1 MARLATAWLLA
12 LALGLL
18 ACGPEPPLNVVVI
31 TLDTTRTDALGAYG
45 QPRPTSPR
53 IDAMA
58 ADGLLFEQAVASV
71 PSTLPS
77 HTTLFTGKQP
87 YSHGVRA
94 NAGYRLTEEEAT
106 LAEAL
111 RAHGWTTEALVAA
124 PVLGRDRGLDQG
136 FDRYRDPLSPETAR
150 EAIEA
155 AKSQFRRTRPA
166 EEITEMGLAFLRE
179 HADEPFFLWLHYFD
193 PHEPRQPPER
203 FRKGLTPYHGEI
215 RRVDHHVGLVLDELE
230 RLGLREHTIAVLTAD
245 HGEGLGQH
253 GEATHSFFVYDS
265 TMRVPLIFWGASS
278 IPRGAR
284 VASLVRLVDVP
295 LTILDLL
302 GLPPLERAQGQSL
315 LPLFEDPAADLELVG
330 YGESIEPTLA
340 FGSSVLRFVRVG
352 SWKYLH
358 KLEPELY
365 DLGSDPDELRN
376 LAAERP
382 ETVERLRT
390 RLNQL
395 VAAAPS
401 RSQDARVAMDEQTLA
416 ELQALGY
423 VAGHAA
429 LALDDERAALEVV
442 GPDPSTRID
451 DLQTLTQAWGHLA
464 SGRYEQ
470 ALQQLRSLETR
481 NPESQAVLYA
491 LSETLWRAGGRD
503 EELIPLLRRL
513 IELEPESV
521 RHLDLLAQKL
531 QSRGEVGEAERLF
544 RLALAIDPCAVR
556 TRVYL
561 SELLRELGRRREQVA
576 LLGAGNDSCSGSAMV
591 RNALAFALATSVE
604 PALRDGARAV
614 QLAQAVVSEAKG
626 SNAGYADTLAAA
638 YAELG
643 DFERAVAEQKRALAL
658 LEGRA
663 HPPGVRESFERH
675 LAAFEAGRPVR
686 EP

>member
-1 MARLATAWLLA
+1 LARLAAAWLLA

-18 ACGPEPPLNVVVI
+18 ACGPERSLNVVVI
-31 TLDTTRTDALGAYG
+31 TLDTTRADALGAYG
-45 QPRPTSPR
+45 QTRPTSPR

-77 HTTLFTGKQP
+77 HATLFTGKQP
-87 YSHGVRA
+87 YAHGVRA
-94 NAGYRLTEEEAT
+94 NAGYRLSDEKPT

-111 RAHGWTTEALVAA
+111 RARGWITEALVAA
-124 PVLGRDRGLDQG
+124 PVLGRDGGLDQG

-150 EAIEA
+150 EAVEA
-155 AKSQFRRTRPA
+155 ARLQFRRTRPA

-179 HADEPFFLWLHYFD
+179 HADAPFFLWLHYFD

-203 FRKGLTPYHGEI
+203 FRKGLSLYHAEI
-215 RRVDHHVGLVLDELE
+215 RRVDHHVGLVLDEIE
-230 RLGLREHTIAVLTAD
+230 RLGLREHTIVVLTAD
-245 HGEGLGQH
+245 HGEGLGEH
-253 GEATHSFFVYDS
+253 GEPTHSFFVYDS
-265 TMRVPLIFWGASS
+265 TMRVPLLFWGADLV
-278 IPRGAR
+278 PRGAR

-302 GLPPLERAQGQSL
+302 GLPPLEQAQGRSL
-315 LPLFEDPAADLELVG
+315 LPLFEDPAADLELTA
-330 YGESIEPTLA
+330 YGESIEPALA

-365 DLGSDPDELRN
+365 DLASDPHELRN

-382 ETVERLRT
+382 ETVERLRA

-395 VAAAPS
+395 VAEAPS
-401 RSQDARVAMDEQTLA
+401 KPADAQVAMDTQRLA

-429 LALDDERAALEVV
+429 LALDDERTALEVV

-451 DLQTLTQAWGHLA
+451 DLETLTKAWGHLA
-464 SGRYEQ
+464 SARYEQ
-470 ALQQLRSLETR
+470 ALELLRSLETR

-491 LSETLWRAGGRD
+491 LSETLWRAGRS

-513 IELEPESV
+513 IELEPDSV
-521 RHLDLLAQKL
+521 RHLELLAQQL
-531 QSRGEVGEAERLF
+531 QPRGEVQEAERLL
-544 RLALAIDPCAVR
+544 RRALDIDPCSVR
-556 TRVYL
+556 ARVYL

-576 LLGAGNDSCSGSAMV
+576 VLEAGEDSCSGSAMV
-591 RNALAFALATSVE
+591 RNALAFALATCVDAS
-604 PALRDGARAV
+604 LRDGPRAV
-614 QLAQAVVSEAKG
+614 RLAEAVVSEAKG
-626 SNAGYADTLAAA
+626 SNPGYADTLAAA
-638 YAELG
+638 YAERG
-643 DFERAVAEQKRALAL
+643 DFERAIAEQKRALAL

-663 HPPGVRESFERH
+663 HAPGVRESFERH
-675 LAAFEAGRPVR
+675 LASFEAGRPVR

>member
-1 MARLATAWLLA
+1 
-12 LALGLL
+12 LL

-31 TLDTTRTDALGAYG
+31 TLDTTRADALGAYG
-45 QPRPTSPR
+45 QPKPTSPR

-58 ADGLLFEQAVASV
+58 ADGLLFEQAVASA

-77 HTTLFTGKQP
+77 HATLFTGKQP
-87 YSHGVRA
+87 YAHGVRA
-94 NAGYRLTEEEAT
+94 NGGYRLTEEKAT

-124 PVLGRDRGLDQG
+124 PVLGSDRGLDQG

-150 EAIEA
+150 EAVEA
-155 AKSQFRRTRPA
+155 AKLQFRRTRPA

-179 HADEPFFLWLHYFD
+179 NAEKPFFLWLHYFD

-203 FRKGLTPYHGEI
+203 FRKGLTLYHAEI

-253 GEATHSFFVYDS
+253 GEPSHSFFVYDS
-265 TMRVPLIFWGASS
+265 TMRVPLLFWGASP

-302 GLPPLERAQGQSL
+302 GLPPLEQTQGRSL
-315 LPLFEDPAADLELVG
+315 VPLFEDPTADLELTG
-330 YGESIEPTLA
+330 YGESIEPALA

-365 DLGSDPDELRN
+365 DLGSDP
-376 LAAERP
+376 AGERP
-382 ETVERLRT
+382 ETVERLRA

-395 VAAAPS
+395 IAAAPS
-401 RSQDARVAMDEQTLA
+401 KPADAQVAMDEQTLA

-442 GPDPSTRID
+442 GPDPATRID
-451 DLQTLTQAWGHLA
+451 DLQTLTEAWGHLA
-464 SGRYEQ
+464 SGRYER
-470 ALQQLRSLETR
+470 ALELLRSLETR
-481 NPESQAVLYA
+481 NPDSQAVLYA

-513 IELEPESV
+513 IGLEPDSV
-521 RHLDLLAQKL
+521 RHLELLAQKL
-531 QSRGEVGEAERLF
+531 QQQGDVQEAERLF
-544 RLALAIDPCAVR
+544 RRALAIDPCAVR
-556 TRVYL
+556 ARVYL

-576 LLGAGNDSCSGSAMV
+576 VLDAGKDSCSGSAMV
-591 RNALAFALATSVE
+591 RNALAFALATSLD
-604 PALRDGARAV
+604 PSLRDGARALR
-614 QLAQAVVSEAKG
+614 LAQAVVSEAKG
-626 SNAGYADTLAAA
+626 SNPGYADTLAAT

-643 DFERAVAEQKRALAL
+643 DFERAIAEQKRALAL
-658 LEGRA
+658 LVGRA

>member
-1 MARLATAWLLA
+1 
-12 LALGLL
+12 
-18 ACGPEPPLNVVVI
+18 
-31 TLDTTRTDALGAYG
+31 
-45 QPRPTSPR
+45 
-53 IDAMA
+53 
-58 ADGLLFEQAVASV
+58 
-71 PSTLPS
+71 
-77 HTTLFTGKQP
+77 
-87 YSHGVRA
+87 
-94 NAGYRLTEEEAT
+94 
-106 LAEAL
+106 
-111 RAHGWTTEALVAA
+111 
-124 PVLGRDRGLDQG
+124 
-136 FDRYRDPLSPETAR
+136 
-150 EAIEA
+150 
-155 AKSQFRRTRPA
+155 
-166 EEITEMGLAFLRE
+166 
-179 HADEPFFLWLHYFD
+179 
-193 PHEPRQPPER
+193 
-203 FRKGLTPYHGEI
+203 
-215 RRVDHHVGLVLDELE
+215 
-230 RLGLREHTIAVLTAD
+230 
-245 HGEGLGQH
+245 
-253 GEATHSFFVYDS
+253 
-265 TMRVPLIFWGASS
+265 MRVPLLFWGASS

-302 GLPPLERAQGQSL
+302 GLPPLEDTQGQSL
-315 LPLFEDPAADLELVG
+315 MPLFEDPEADLELTG
-330 YGESIEPTLA
+330 YGESIEPALA

-382 ETVERLRT
+382 ETVEQLRA

-395 VAAAPS
+395 IAAAPS
-401 RSQDARVAMDEQTLA
+401 RPEDARVAMDEQTLA

-470 ALQQLRSLETR
+470 ALEQLRSLEPR
-481 NPESQAVLYA
+481 NPDSQAVLYA
-491 LSETLWRAGGRD
+491 LSETLWRAGEHD

-513 IELEPESV
+513 IELEPDSV

-531 QSRGEVGEAERLF
+531 QPRGEVEEAEQLF
-544 RLALAIDPCAVR
+544 RLALAIDPCTVR

-561 SELLRELGRRREQVA
+561 SELLRELGRRHEQVA
-576 LLGAGNDSCSGSAMV
+576 VLGAGDDSCSGSAMV
-591 RNALAFALATSVE
+591 RNALAFALAASTE
-604 PALRDGARAV
+604 PSLRDGARAV
-614 QLAQAVVSEAKG
+614 QLAEAVVSESKG

-643 DFERAVAEQKRALAL
+643 DFERAVTEQKRALAL
-658 LEGRA
+658 LEGRT